1 MVFSSKGM
9 RGFFQA
15 PIIFGISKLLP
26 KNFINVGIQ
35 SIGFVWDRIDS
46 FRGQQTDLLPPFALR
61 MEVNSQFR
69 ASSYEA
75 YGREFRNYFI
85 TLCNLKKDARVLD
98 VGCGTGIIA
107 ATLTEYLNSKGSY
120 DGFDIDKS
128 RINWCS
134 ENITA
139 NYPNFRFKLIN
150 IYNGKYNPDG
160 RKKASTFKF
169 PYQDYSFDLVILSSV
184 FTHMLPGD
192 VENYVTEIRR
202 VMKAGGKSLITYLLV
217 NPTQIVLEKRKLS
230 SLNLQYSFKHYK
242 TISLP
247 EDNSTYEEAVAYNED
262 YIRRL
267 YIKKGLRIDEPI
279 HYGAWS
285 GRTKFLG
292 KQDIV
297 VATKV

>member
-1 MVFSSKGM
+1 M
-9 RGFFQA
+9 RG
-15 PIIFGISKLLP
+15 GGEEK
-26 KNFINVGIQ
+26 KKKKKK
-35 SIGFVWDRIDS
+35 R
-46 FRGQQTDLLPPFALR
+46 RLR
-61 MEVNSQFR
+61 
-69 ASSYEA
+69 
-75 YGREFRNYFI
+75 
-85 TLCNLKKDARVLD
+85 
-98 VGCGTGIIA
+98 
-107 ATLTEYLNSKGSY
+107 
-120 DGFDIDKS
+120 
-128 RINWCS
+128 
-134 ENITA
+134 
-139 NYPNFRFKLIN
+139 
-150 IYNGKYNPDG
+150 
-160 RKKASTFKF
+160 
-169 PYQDYSFDLVILSSV
+169 
-184 FTHMLPGD
+184 
-192 VENYVTEIRR
+192 
-202 VMKAGGKSLITYLLV
+202 KAGGKSLITYLLV